1 MHEDD
6 RAIIRRAVN
15 RAVEAGIDFDVEHHT
30 VWPDGAIRWMESK
43 RPVFRDSDGK
53 SAQMMGR
60 VIDIT
65 ERKQTEQME
74 RID

>member
-1 MHEDD
+1 M
-6 RAIIRRAVN
+6 
-15 RAVEAGIDFDVEHHT
+15 EHHT